1 MTASDRAAPRPRAD
15 QVLDAARALVPAI
28 ADRAAEIEAA
38 RRVPRDL
45 LDTLAAA
52 GCLRMLLPHSHGG
65 AGADLTDA
73 LRLFETLAEA
83 DASVSW
89 TVMIGGSAWIDLA
102 GLPRASF
109 DALFA
114 RGPDVVVAGAFAP
127 GGSISSADGGYRV
140 TGRWGFVSGCEHAT
154 WLYGNAVEAMVD
166 GVPQLRIAVFA
177 PDEVQIEDTWTV
189 LGLCGT
195 GSHHIRVTDA
205 RVPAER
211 TLRPLVDVPCLD
223 EPVVRV
229 PLPALLALSVAGVAV
244 GIARGALADA
254 VASAQQRVPLL
265 ARTPACTD
273 PVFQADLATA
283 DTGLRAARALLY
295 ESAGA
300 VWATAVAGEPF
311 SLRQRAQ
318 ARAAAVWATKQA
330 VAVVEAAYHAGGGD
344 AVYRS
349 SPLPRRLRDVH
360 ALTQHFLV
368 RPNTMATAGAVLLG
382 QAVDVPV
389 F

>member
-1 MTASDRAAPRPRAD
+1 MTEVDRPMSRPTAD
-15 QVLDAARALVPAI
+15 QVLDAARALVPTI
-28 ADRAAEIEAA
+28 ADRAAEVEAA

-52 GCLRMLLPHSHGG
+52 GCLRMMLPDSHGG
-65 AGADLTDA
+65 VGADLTDA

-89 TVMIGGSAWIDLA
+89 TMMIGGSAWIDLA
-102 GLPRASF
+102 GLARASF

-127 GGSISSADGGYRV
+127 GGSISPADGEYRV

-154 WLYGNAVEAMVD
+154 WLYGNAVEATAD
-166 GVPQLRIAVFA
+166 GVPQLRIAVFT

-211 TLRPLVDVPCLD
+211 TLRPLVDEPCLD

-254 VASAQQRVPLL
+254 VASARQRVPLL
-265 ARTPACTD
+265 APAPACTD

-300 VWATAVAGEPF
+300 VWATAVAGVPF

-330 VAVVEAAYHAGGGD
+330 VAVVEAAYHGGGGT

-349 SPLPRRLRDVH
+349 CPLQRRLRDVH
-360 ALTQHFLV
+360 ALRQHFLV

-382 QAVDVPV
+382 QNVDLPV

>member
-1 MTASDRAAPRPRAD
+1 MLLPVSHGGVGAD
-15 QVLDAARALVPAI
+15 
-28 ADRAAEIEAA
+28 
-38 RRVPRDL
+38 
-45 LDTLAAA
+45 LAAA
-52 GCLRMLLPHSHGG
+52 LQM
-65 AGADLTDA
+65 
-73 LRLFETLAEA
+73 FETLAEA

-89 TVMIGGSAWIDLA
+89 TVMIGGSAWIDVA

-114 RGPDVVVAGAFAP
+114 SGPDVVVAGAFGP
-127 GGSISSADGGYRV
+127 GGSISPVDSGYRV

-154 WLYGNAVEAMVD
+154 WLYGNAVEATD
-166 GVPQLRIAVFA
+166 DDEPRLRMAVFA

-189 LGLCGT
+189 SGLCGT

-205 RVPAER
+205 HVPAER
-211 TLRPLVDVPCLD
+211 TLRPLVDGPCLD

-229 PLPALLALSVAGVAV
+229 ALLALCIAGVAV

-254 VASAQQRVPLL
+254 VALAQHRVPLL
-265 ARTPACTD
+265 ARAPACSD
-273 PVFQADLATA
+273 PMFQADLAMA

-295 ESAGA
+295 ETAGS
-300 VWATAVAGEPF
+300 VWATAVSGEPF
-311 SLRQRAQ
+311 SLGQRAQ
-318 ARAAAVWATKQA
+318 ARAAAVWATEQA
-330 VAVVEAAYHAGGGD
+330 VAVVEAAYRGGGGT
-344 AVYRS
+344 AVYRTC
-349 SPLPRRLRDVH
+349 PLQRRLRDVH

-382 QAVDVPV
+382 EDLDVPV